1 MQVATMGGTAT
12 GALLWGQVAT
22 WSSVSVAV
30 AASAIAIDQ
39 LARAEV
45 THVTAE
51 RHVSP
56 LLPPWVWTL
65 ASSLLLGAHW
75 IARRRGGLA

>member
-30 AASAIAIDQ
+30 
-39 LARAEV
+39 
-45 THVTAE
+45 TATAL
-51 RHVSP
+51 VAP
-56 LLPPWVWTL
+56 LLLPMARWTVRVPCDEDVQPSPHRSLSPPHSRSIRWQVPCW
-65 ASSLLLGAHW
+65 
-75 IARRRGGLA
+75 